1 MNAAARALEDAA
13 RRLRHVAAGD
23 YSPTLASAWAAEA
36 EQARSALAHAARGEG
51 ERNRRSASIDAL
63 RRVAR
68 AAKPFS
74 FYTRS
79 LSEKPGEYVMR
90 VPKDEAD
97 EIQRA
102 VDALWGTDD
111 YVTPPPATGEAGT
124 RGEVEKASGF
134 VLAAA
139 VAWLYAQALPPG
151 DTARAC
157 SDAGLAG
164 AVAAYLRALP
174 EAREGESKTHG

>member
-1 MNAAARALEDAA
+1 MSDIEAAARALVE
-13 RRLRHVAAGD
+13 
-23 YSPTLASAWAAEA
+23 ASWQLNSDVRCAMEGKWEA
-36 EQARSALAHAARGEG
+36 LRSALAHAARGEG
-51 ERNRRSASIDAL
+51 ERCPTCGSFKRDNACRDAWH
-63 RRVAR
+63 
-68 AAKPFS
+68 
-74 FYTRS
+74 
-79 LSEKPGEYVMR
+79 
-90 VPKDEAD
+90 D
-97 EIQRA
+97 
-102 VDALWGTDD
+102 
-111 YVTPPPATGEAGT
+111 TPPPATGEAGT

>member
-1 MNAAARALEDAA
+1 MSDIEAAARAAA
-13 RRLRHVAAGD
+13 RHALDAVGVRPNNADDFDEIVDNA
-23 YSPTLASAWAAEA
+23 
-36 EQARSALAHAARGEG
+36 ARSALAHAARGEG
-51 ERNRRSASIDAL
+51 ERCPTCGSFKRDNACRDAWH
-63 RRVAR
+63 
-68 AAKPFS
+68 
-74 FYTRS
+74 
-79 LSEKPGEYVMR
+79 
-90 VPKDEAD
+90 D
-97 EIQRA
+97 
-102 VDALWGTDD
+102 
-111 YVTPPPATGEAGT
+111 TPPPATGEAGT

-174 EAREGESKTHG
+174 EAREGKPKTHG

>member
-1 MNAAARALEDAA
+1 VVRAALKADRDRLIRLVIDYTKKERANVDVGEPEMVKAWLAICRLA
-13 RRLRHVAAGD
+13 SRLRLPA
-23 YSPTLASAWAAEA
+23 P
-36 EQARSALAHAARGEG
+36 
-51 ERNRRSASIDAL
+51 
-63 RRVAR
+63 
-68 AAKPFS
+68 
-74 FYTRS
+74 
-79 LSEKPGEYVMR
+79 
-90 VPKDEAD
+90 
-97 EIQRA
+97 
-102 VDALWGTDD
+102 
-111 YVTPPPATGEAGT
+111 TPPPATGEAGT

-174 EAREGESKTHG
+174 EAREGKPKTHG